1 MSKRRA
7 SMREGPLADLFRQ
20 TDGSQE
26 NVAETPAE
34 SAAAAAA
41 AAAGARAESR
51 ARARAEPAARA
62 RRGRSPTRRSAPSP
76 SPPSREPDV
85 PEDEPAEPPRLRAV
99 PDPTDAPEMP
109 ALPEALRAR
118 GEASAYLAS
127 IRVVGV
133 GGGGLNALQRMID
146 ADIHGVEF
154 VAINTDAQQL
164 AMSDAD
170 REAAD
175 RPRAH
180 ERARL
185 RIRPRSRPQGRRGL
199 DRPPAPGAARSD
211 LVFVTAGEGGG
222 TGTGAAPVIARVA
235 RELGALTVG
244 IVTMPFGFEGS
255 RRTEAAQAGL
265 DALQGGV
272 DTLIVVPNDRLL
284 EVLERGVSM
293 VDAFRMAD
301 DVLRQGVQGICDLI
315 TRPGVI
321 NLDFADVRTVMA
333 ESGSAL
339 MGIGMA
345 TGPARGREAARRALD
360 SPLIGQRIRG
370 ATGVLLSIM
379 GPPELTLQ
387 EVTEAAEAVR
397 EAAAGQANIIFGT
410 SVDESLGDQLWVT
423 VIATGFERQR
433 EHAAQRA
440 RALARPLASAGA
452 RARRRPRRPVL
463 PARLAQVLS
472 SGAGCDRRRASG
484 DGGRRSRGAARGRL
498 GRRRLR
504 GRGLRLLDRRAGAD
518 GPGRRRL
525 PRRLRRCAPPPARD
539 RLLRGRARRG
549 LRRGAV
555 APLEPYVVDFGTGQQ
570 IFLVG
575 PGSCAVPGVTAGLED
590 AHRRLGRLPWAELT
604 RPAVAL
610 AHAGV
615 ELTPAHADVID
626 LLKGFLGASPEGA
639 RVFGPPDAPLRGGD
653 HTRNPPLGDT
663 LERIAAHGARELADG
678 ETARAIVAHQAAT
691 GGR

>member
-1 MSKRRA
+1 
-7 SMREGPLADLFRQ
+7 MREGPLADLFRQ

-26 NVAETPAE
+26 NVAQTPAE
-34 SAAAAAA
+34 SAAAAAQA
-41 AAAGARAESR
+41 AEAAPILETPLPEPVA
-51 ARARAEPAARA
+51 AEPD
-62 RRGRSPTRRSAPSP
+62 
-76 SPPSREPDV
+76 PPEQPERPAEHAVPDS
-85 PEDEPAEPPRLRAV
+85 PEDEPAEQPRLRAV

-118 GEASAYLAS
+118 GQASAYLAS

-164 AMSDAD
+164 AMSDATVKLQIG
-170 REAAD
+170 RELTSGLGSGSDPDLGRKAAED
-175 RPRAH
+175 SID
-180 ERARL
+180 RL
-185 RIRPRSRPQGRRGL
+185 RQLLKG
-199 DRPPAPGAARSD
+199 SD

-244 IVTMPFGFEGS
+244 IVTMPFGFEGR

-387 EVTEAAEAVR
+387 EVTEAAETIR

-410 SVDESLGDQLWVT
+410 SVDETLGDQLWVT
-423 VIATGFERQR
+423 VIATGFER
-433 EHAAQRA
+433 
-440 RALARPLASAGA
+440 PDST
-452 RARRRPRRPVL
+452 RRIE
-463 PARLAQVLS
+463 PARS
-472 SGAGCDRRRASG
+472 
-484 DGGRRSRGAARGRL
+484 
-498 GRRRLR
+498 
-504 GRGLRLLDRRAGAD
+504 
-518 GPGRRRL
+518 
-525 PRRLRRCAPPPARD
+525 RD
-539 RLLRGRARRG
+539 R
-549 LRRGAV
+549 
-555 APLEPYVVDFGTGQQ
+555 
-570 IFLVG
+570 
-575 PGSCAVPGVTAGLED
+575 S
-590 AHRRLGRLPWAELT
+590 
-604 RPAVAL
+604 
-610 AHAGV
+610 
-615 ELTPAHADVID
+615 
-626 LLKGFLGASPEGA
+626 
-639 RVFGPPDAPLRGGD
+639 PLRE
-653 HTRNPPLGDT
+653 
-663 LERIAAHGARELADG
+663 LEIDDDLDVPSFLRD
-678 ETARAIVAHQAAT
+678 
-691 GGR
+691 

>member
-1 MSKRRA
+1 
-7 SMREGPLADLFRQ
+7 MREGPLADLFRQ

-26 NVAETPAE
+26 NVEQTAAE
-34 SAAAAAA
+34 SAAAEAAPSVQEPLPEPVA
-41 AAAGARAESR
+41 AKPKPPARPQRPENPAK
-51 ARARAEPAARA
+51 AAEPD
-62 RRGRSPTRRSAPSP
+62 AP
-76 SPPSREPDV
+76 E
-85 PEDEPAEPPRLRAV
+85 EPAEQPRLRAV

-109 ALPEALRAR
+109 ALPQALRAR

-146 ADIHGVEF
+146 ADLHGVEF
-154 VAINTDAQQL
+154 VAVNTDAQQL
-164 AMSDAD
+164 AMSDATVKLQIGRD
-170 REAAD
+170 LTSGLGSGADPDLGRKAAED
-175 RPRAH
+175 SID
-180 ERARL
+180 RL
-185 RIRPRSRPQGRRGL
+185 RQVLRG
-199 DRPPAPGAARSD
+199 SD

-244 IVTMPFGFEGS
+244 IVTMPFGFEGR

-265 DALQGGV
+265 EALQGGV

-360 SPLIGQRIRG
+360 SPLIGQRIHG

-379 GPPELTLQ
+379 GPPGLTLQ

-410 SVDESLGDQLWVT
+410 SVDETLGDQLWVT
-423 VIATGFERQR
+423 VIATGFER
-433 EHAAQRA
+433 EI
-440 RALARPLASAGA
+440 
-452 RARRRPRRPVL
+452 
-463 PARLAQVLS
+463 
-472 SGAGCDRRRASG
+472 
-484 DGGRRSRGAARGRL
+484 
-498 GRRRLR
+498 
-504 GRGLRLLDRRAGAD
+504 
-518 GPGRRRL
+518 
-525 PRRLRRCAPPPARD
+525 
-539 RLLRGRARRG
+539 GRARRD
-549 LRRGAV
+549 
-555 APLEPYVVDFGTGQQ
+555 EPERSRDR
-570 IFLVG
+570 
-575 PGSCAVPGVTAGLED
+575 S
-590 AHRRLGRLPWAELT
+590 
-604 RPAVAL
+604 
-610 AHAGV
+610 
-615 ELTPAHADVID
+615 
-626 LLKGFLGASPEGA
+626 
-639 RVFGPPDAPLRGGD
+639 PLRE
-653 HTRNPPLGDT
+653 
-663 LERIAAHGARELADG
+663 LEIDDDLDVPSFLRD
-678 ETARAIVAHQAAT
+678 
-691 GGR
+691 

>member
-1 MSKRRA
+1 
-7 SMREGPLADLFRQ
+7 MREGPLADLFRR
-20 TDGSQE
+20 TDGSQQ

-34 SAAAAAA
+34 SAAAAARA
-41 AAAGARAESR
+41 AEAAPILETPLPEPVA
-51 ARARAEPAARA
+51 AEPD
-62 RRGRSPTRRSAPSP
+62 
-76 SPPSREPDV
+76 PPEQPQRPAEHAVPDS
-85 PEDEPAEPPRLRAV
+85 PEDEPAEQPRLRAV

-118 GEASAYLAS
+118 GQASAYLAS

-164 AMSDAD
+164 AMSDATVKLQIG
-170 REAAD
+170 RELTSGLGSGSDPDLGRKAAED
-175 RPRAH
+175 SID
-180 ERARL
+180 RL
-185 RIRPRSRPQGRRGL
+185 RQLLKG
-199 DRPPAPGAARSD
+199 SD

-244 IVTMPFGFEGS
+244 IVTMPFGFEGR

-333 ESGSAL
+333 ESGTAL

-345 TGPARGREAARRALD
+345 TGPTRGREAARRALD
-360 SPLIGQRIRG
+360 SPLIGQRIQG

-387 EVTEAAEAVR
+387 EVTEAAETIR

-410 SVDESLGDQLWVT
+410 SVDETLGDQLWVT
-423 VIATGFERQR
+423 VIATGFERP
-433 EHAAQRA
+433 E
-440 RALARPLASAGA
+440 ST
-452 RARRRPRRPVL
+452 RRIE
-463 PARLAQVLS
+463 PARS
-472 SGAGCDRRRASG
+472 
-484 DGGRRSRGAARGRL
+484 
-498 GRRRLR
+498 
-504 GRGLRLLDRRAGAD
+504 
-518 GPGRRRL
+518 
-525 PRRLRRCAPPPARD
+525 RD
-539 RLLRGRARRG
+539 R
-549 LRRGAV
+549 
-555 APLEPYVVDFGTGQQ
+555 
-570 IFLVG
+570 
-575 PGSCAVPGVTAGLED
+575 S
-590 AHRRLGRLPWAELT
+590 
-604 RPAVAL
+604 
-610 AHAGV
+610 
-615 ELTPAHADVID
+615 
-626 LLKGFLGASPEGA
+626 
-639 RVFGPPDAPLRGGD
+639 PLRE
-653 HTRNPPLGDT
+653 
-663 LERIAAHGARELADG
+663 LEIDDDLDVPSFLRD
-678 ETARAIVAHQAAT
+678 
-691 GGR
+691 

>member
-1 MSKRRA
+1 
-7 SMREGPLADLFRQ
+7 MREGPLADLFRQ

-34 SAAAAAA
+34 SAAAAAQA
-41 AAAGARAESR
+41 AEVAPVLETPLPEPVA
-51 ARARAEPAARA
+51 AEPD
-62 RRGRSPTRRSAPSP
+62 
-76 SPPSREPDV
+76 PPKQPERPIEHAVPDA
-85 PEDEPAEPPRLRAV
+85 PEDEPAEQPRLRAV

-118 GEASAYLAS
+118 GQASAYLAS

-164 AMSDAD
+164 AMSDATVKLQIG
-170 REAAD
+170 RELTSGLGSGSDPDLGRKAAED
-175 RPRAH
+175 SID
-180 ERARL
+180 RL
-185 RIRPRSRPQGRRGL
+185 RQVLKG
-199 DRPPAPGAARSD
+199 SD

-244 IVTMPFGFEGS
+244 IVTMPFGFEGR

-272 DTLIVVPNDRLL
+272 DTLIIVPNDRLL

-333 ESGSAL
+333 DSGSAL

-345 TGPARGREAARRALD
+345 TGPTRGREAARRALD
-360 SPLIGQRIRG
+360 SPLIGQRIQG

-387 EVTEAAEAVR
+387 EVTEAAETIR

-410 SVDESLGDQLWVT
+410 SVDETLGDQLWVT
-423 VIATGFERQR
+423 VIATGFERK
-433 EHAAQRA
+433 ET
-440 RALARPLASAGA
+440 S
-452 RARRRPRRPVL
+452 RRIEPE
-463 PARLAQVLS
+463 
-472 SGAGCDRRRASG
+472 
-484 DGGRRSRGAARGRL
+484 RSR
-498 GRRRLR
+498 
-504 GRGLRLLDRRAGAD
+504 DR
-518 GPGRRRL
+518 
-525 PRRLRRCAPPPARD
+525 
-539 RLLRGRARRG
+539 
-549 LRRGAV
+549 
-555 APLEPYVVDFGTGQQ
+555 
-570 IFLVG
+570 
-575 PGSCAVPGVTAGLED
+575 S
-590 AHRRLGRLPWAELT
+590 
-604 RPAVAL
+604 
-610 AHAGV
+610 
-615 ELTPAHADVID
+615 
-626 LLKGFLGASPEGA
+626 
-639 RVFGPPDAPLRGGD
+639 PLRE
-653 HTRNPPLGDT
+653 
-663 LERIAAHGARELADG
+663 LEIDDDLDVPSFLRD
-678 ETARAIVAHQAAT
+678 
-691 GGR
+691 

>member
-1 MSKRRA
+1 
-7 SMREGPLADLFRQ
+7 MREGPLADLFRQ

-26 NVAETPAE
+26 NVAQTPAE
-34 SAAAAAA
+34 SAAAAAQA
-41 AAAGARAESR
+41 AEAAPILETPLPEPVA
-51 ARARAEPAARA
+51 AEPDPPEQPERPAERA
-62 RRGRSPTRRSAPSP
+62 V
-76 SPPSREPDV
+76 PDP
-85 PEDEPAEPPRLRAV
+85 PEDEPAEQPRLRAV

-118 GEASAYLAS
+118 GQASAYLAS

-164 AMSDAD
+164 AMSDATVKLQIG
-170 REAAD
+170 RELTSGLGSGSDPDLGRKAAED
-175 RPRAH
+175 SID
-180 ERARL
+180 RL
-185 RIRPRSRPQGRRGL
+185 RQLLKG
-199 DRPPAPGAARSD
+199 SD

-244 IVTMPFGFEGS
+244 IVTMPFGFEGR

-293 VDAFRMAD
+293 VDAFRRAD

-333 ESGSAL
+333 ESGTAL

-345 TGPARGREAARRALD
+345 TGPTRGREAARRALD
-360 SPLIGQRIRG
+360 SPLIGQRIQG

-387 EVTEAAEAVR
+387 EVTEAAETIR

-410 SVDESLGDQLWVT
+410 SVDETLGDQLWVT
-423 VIATGFERQR
+423 VIATGFER
-433 EHAAQRA
+433 
-440 RALARPLASAGA
+440 PDST
-452 RARRRPRRPVL
+452 RRIE
-463 PARLAQVLS
+463 PARS
-472 SGAGCDRRRASG
+472 
-484 DGGRRSRGAARGRL
+484 
-498 GRRRLR
+498 
-504 GRGLRLLDRRAGAD
+504 
-518 GPGRRRL
+518 
-525 PRRLRRCAPPPARD
+525 RD
-539 RLLRGRARRG
+539 R
-549 LRRGAV
+549 
-555 APLEPYVVDFGTGQQ
+555 
-570 IFLVG
+570 
-575 PGSCAVPGVTAGLED
+575 S
-590 AHRRLGRLPWAELT
+590 
-604 RPAVAL
+604 
-610 AHAGV
+610 
-615 ELTPAHADVID
+615 
-626 LLKGFLGASPEGA
+626 
-639 RVFGPPDAPLRGGD
+639 PLRE
-653 HTRNPPLGDT
+653 
-663 LERIAAHGARELADG
+663 LEIDDDLDVPSFLRD
-678 ETARAIVAHQAAT
+678 
-691 GGR
+691 